1 MKRSVWIP
9 GVLLLFV
16 LLFAAC
22 AAPAAPAAPAA
33 SDATATEASS
43 EEAAPAEA
51 APAEAASEEPVELR
65 VMWWGVDQRHQ
76 RTLAVIELFEEKYP
90 YITVVPE
97 YQAQDGYGEKVNTQL
112 AAGNAPDVI
121 QVGGDFS
128 DYSRRGVLLPLDD
141 QLGDTLH
148 LDALPDGFL
157 RPARFEEKLYGV
169 PLATNGIAIIVNKAM
184 FDRAGMEL
192 PPSDWTWDDVPA
204 YAEQLRAA
212 LGEDVFLITDRAREV
227 SYFDFFLRQ
236 RGKSLVKDGA
246 INFEAQDVADWFSMW
261 QSWAASGA
269 APDAETASAFNE
281 LDVNNSLV
289 PAGRAAMT
297 MNWINQLPNFDNA
310 MEDELALIPLPAG
323 GEGSESGF
331 WLHPAQFWIVPAT
344 TEHPREAALFA
355 DFTINDP
362 EATQILGVDRGFP
375 GNPEVL
381 STLKEA
387 SEPVVQ
393 TMVAYFDE
401 FIANAGPISPAIPNG
416 AEFGAAFTNAWQE
429 VGFERKTV
437 EEAAADVVAAA
448 EAAIAK

>member
-1 MKRSVWIP
+1 MKRSMWIT
-9 GVLLLFV
+9 GMLLALV
-16 LLFAAC
+16 MLISAC
-22 AAPAAPAAPAA
+22 AAPVAPATTGASSDAA
-33 SDATATEASS
+33 STSGEGSSETTTEAS
-43 EEAAPAEA
+43 AEQ
-51 APAEAASEEPVELR
+51 EPVELR

-76 RTLAVIELFEEKYP
+76 RTLEVIEQFEEKYP

-97 YQAQDGYGEKVNTQL
+97 YQAQDGYSEKVNTQL

-128 DYSRRGVLLPLDD
+128 DYSRRGVLLPLDEMVGNEL
-141 QLGDTLH
+141 QLS
-148 LDALPDGFL
+148 ALPEGFL
-157 RPARFEEKLYGV
+157 RPAKFEDKLYGV

-184 FDRAGMEL
+184 FDRAGLEL

-212 LGEDVFLITDRAREV
+212 LGDDVYLITDRAREV
-227 SYFDFFLRQ
+227 SYLDFFLRQ

-246 INFEAQDVADWFSMW
+246 INFEAQDIADWFTMW
-261 QSWAASGA
+261 QGWAESGA

-310 MEDELALIPLPAG
+310 MEDELALIPLPGG
-323 GEGSESGF
+323 GEGTQSGF

-344 TEHPREAALFA
+344 TQHPTEAALFM

-362 EATQILGVDRGFP
+362 EATQVLGVDRGFP
-375 GNPEVL
+375 GSPEVL
-381 STLKEA
+381 ATLKEA

-401 FIANAGPISPAIPNG
+401 FVANAGPISPAIPNG

-429 VGFERKTV
+429 VGFGRKSID
-437 EEAAADVVAAA
+437 EAAADVVAAA
-448 EAAIAK
+448 QNAISK

>member
-1 MKRSVWIP
+1 MKRSVWIAAMLL
-9 GVLLLFV
+9 VLVMLFS
-16 LLFAAC
+16 AC
-22 AAPAAPAAPAA
+22 AAPASTGGSSQGSSDVSSSAASADA
-33 SDATATEASS
+33 SDASASQ
-43 EEAAPAEA
+43 
-51 APAEAASEEPVELR
+51 EPVELR

-76 RTLAVIELFEEKYP
+76 RTLEVIEKFEEAYP

-128 DYSRRGVLLPLDD
+128 DYSRRGVLQPLDE
-141 QLGDTLH
+141 LFGDALH
-148 LDALPDGFL
+148 LSELPEGFL
-157 RPARFEEKLYGV
+157 RPATYEDQLYGV

-184 FDRAGMEL
+184 FDRAGLDL
-192 PPSDWTWDDVPA
+192 PPSDWTWEDVPV
-204 YAEQLRAA
+204 YAEQLRAG
-212 LGEDVFLITDRAREV
+212 LGEDVYLITDRAREV
-227 SYFDFFLRQ
+227 SYFDYFLRQ

-246 INFEAQDVADWFSMW
+246 INFEAQDAADWFTIW
-261 QSWAASGA
+261 QSWADSGA
-269 APDAETASAFNE
+269 TPDAETAAAFNE

-310 MEDELALIPLPAG
+310 MEDELALIPLPGG
-323 GEGSESGF
+323 GEGTQSGF

-344 TEHPREAALFA
+344 TEHPYEAALFM

-375 GNPEVL
+375 GSPDVL
-381 STLKEA
+381 ANLQEA

-393 TMVAYFDE
+393 TMLAFFEE

-416 AEFGAAFTNAWQE
+416 AEFAAAFTNSWQE
-429 VGFERKTV
+429 VGFGRKTV
-437 EEAAADVVAAA
+437 DEAAADVVRAA
-448 EAAIAK
+448 EDAIAK